1 MYTCIFSNVPR
12 TQQQKRTCSVCRSIL
27 RSRQPTS
34 TCLKR
39 ARLLS
44 TSTRCVIA
52 WHVHVCDRAQSCVS
66 HDLFMFHVTSHS
78 IHCECSQYGACVTW
92 LIHVFGMSHSCV
104 RHDSFIYATSH
115 SIQWECSEYSVRV
128 TWLIHVWSVT
138 QSRVWH
144 DSFMCHATSRSIQW
158 KCTQHDARVTW
169 LIHLCDMTHP
179 CMRRDSFIR
188 ATSHSTQW
196 HDSFM
201 CGTWLI
207 HVCDMTHLWVT
218 NDLLLRDTSSTGG
231 GGDMTDSYVGHDSFM
246 CATRIIRVWHTTCRY
261 AWYHQRNARVT
272 WLNHMCVAIH
282 SCVWHGLFTCVTW
295 LIHMC
300 DSTYVCV
307 WHDSLL
313 NVWHRQRGVS
323 LSMYVCFGVCVCM
336 GVCVCGHADSYVW
349 LISCT
354 YVIWLTYICDTTR
367 SYLTWFMCICG
378 AWKMSHV
385 IHTCASL
392 QNRVMLQ
399 IRMSHVIS
407 INESCHTYE
416 VVMSHVW
423 MSIFTCMNESRLTYQ
438 RVISRIR
445 IRHATYSIR
454 ERVMLQ
460 IWGGYD

>member
-1 MYTCIFSNVPR
+1 V
-12 TQQQKRTCSVCRSIL
+12 
-27 RSRQPTS
+27 
-34 TCLKR
+34 
-39 ARLLS
+39 
-44 TSTRCVIA
+44 TR
-52 WHVHVCDRAQSCVS
+52 
-66 HDLFMFHVTSHS
+66 
-78 IHCECSQYGACVTW
+78 
-92 LIHVFGMSHSCV
+92 
-104 RHDSFIYATSH
+104 FI
-115 SIQWECSEYSVRV
+115 
-128 TWLIHVWSVT
+128 
-138 QSRVWH
+138 
-144 DSFMCHATSRSIQW
+144 
-158 KCTQHDARVTW
+158 
-169 LIHLCDMTHP
+169 
-179 CMRRDSFIR
+179 
-188 ATSHSTQW
+188 
-196 HDSFM
+196 

-207 HVCDMTHLWVT
+207 HVCDM
-218 NDLLLRDTSSTGG
+218 N
-231 GGDMTDSYVGHDSFM
+231 
-246 CATRIIRVWHTTCRY
+246 
-261 AWYHQRNARVT
+261 
-272 WLNHMCVAIH
+272 H
-282 SCVWHGLFTCVTW
+282 SCVTHDLPLCVISSTKCVCDVTQSHVWCDAFVRVTW
-295 LIHMC
+295 LIHLC
-300 DSTYVCV
+300 DTTYACV

-423 MSIFTCMNESRLTYQ
+423 MSNFTCMNESRHTCQ
-438 RVISRIR
+438 WVMSRIR

-454 ERVMLQ
+454 DRVMLQ